1 MTYSARGSQVPRGGL
16 KPRTRYARRG
26 DYSIAYQVLGDG
38 PHEIVDAF
46 GPARAIEHL
55 WDLPLAVRFY
65 DRLSSFARVLL
76 FDRRGTG
83 ASDPSPGPPTLEQ
96 QIDDMLTVM
105 DAAGFERPYLY
116 AEANATHMGSLFA
129 ATYPDH
135 LCGLILYSSWAVGED
150 VLTPALVEFLNQ
162 AVDETWGEGNTAAL
176 FAPTRMDDPAFMEW
190 MGISERHASS
200 PGMVKQIMEIDKEV
214 DLRPV
219 LPAIRVPTLVLHRT
233 QDPLIDVALGR
244 EVADAIPGARFVELP
259 GEDNLSYV
267 GEPDALLDEVEQF
280 VTGRRH
286 HRDYDRVLTTLL
298 FTDIVGSTERAANL
312 GDRAWRDLLD
322 VHYQRVRDQ
331 VARFNGKEIRTLGD
345 GFLATF
351 DGPARAIRCGC
362 AIGETLEEL
371 GVMTRIGVHTG
382 EVDLLDGDLAG
393 LAVHIGARVATSA
406 NPGEVLVSG
415 TVKDLVVGSGLQF
428 LDRGVHHLKG
438 VPGEWRLYAVDR

>member
-1 MTYSARGSQVPRGGL
+1 L
-16 KPRTRYARRG
+16 KPRTRYAHAG
-26 DYSIAYQVLGDG
+26 DHSIAYQVLGEG
-38 PHEIVDAF
+38 PHEIVDSY

-83 ASDPSPGPPTLEQ
+83 ASDPAPGPPTLEQ
-96 QIDDMLTVM
+96 QIEDMLTVM
-105 DAAGFERPYLY
+105 DAAGFERPYIY
-116 AEANATHMGSLFA
+116 GEANATHMAGLFA

-135 LCGLILYSSWAVGED
+135 LCGLILYASWAVGAD
-150 VLTPALVEFLNQ
+150 VLTPALSEFLVQ
-162 AVDETWGEGNTAAL
+162 AVDETWGEGSTAAL
-176 FAPTRMDDPAFMEW
+176 FAPTMMDDPAFIEW
-190 MGISERHASS
+190 LGLSERHAAS
-200 PGMVKQIMEIDKEV
+200 PGMVKKIIEIDRDV

-233 QDPLIDVALGR
+233 RDPLVDVELGR
-244 EVADAIPGARFVELP
+244 KVAAAIPNARFVELP

-267 GEPDALLDEVEQF
+267 GEADALLDEVEQF
-280 VTGRRH
+280 VTGSRRH
-286 HRDYDRVLTTLL
+286 HEFERVLTTLL
-298 FTDIVGSTERAANL
+298 FTDIVGSTQRAADL
-312 GDRAWRDLLD
+312 GDRRWRDLLD
-322 VHYQRVRDQ
+322 MHYQRVRDQ
-331 VARFNGKEIRTLGD
+331 VARFKGEEIRTLGD

-362 AIGETLEEL
+362 AISEALGEL
-371 GVMTRIGVHTG
+371 GVVTRIGVHTG

-406 NPGEVLVSG
+406 APGEVLVSG

-428 LDRGVHHLKG
+428 ADRGVHRLKG
-438 VPGEWRLYAVDR
+438 VPGEWHLYAVETDKRAASG

>member
-1 MTYSARGSQVPRGGL
+1 VTAIGESRSGL
-16 KPRTRYARRG
+16 KPRTQYARRG

-38 PHEIVDAF
+38 PHQIVDSF

-55 WDLPLAVRFY
+55 WDLPAAVRFY

-83 ASDPSPGPPTLEQ
+83 ASDPAPGPPTLEQ
-96 QIDDMLTVM
+96 QIEDMLTVM
-105 DAAGFERPYLY
+105 DAAGFERPYIY

-129 ATYPDH
+129 ATYPDQ
-135 LCGLILYSSWAVGED
+135 LRGLILYSSWALGED
-150 VLTPALVEFLNQ
+150 VLTPALTQFLNR
-162 AVDETWGEGNTAAL
+162 AVDETWGEGNTGLL
-176 FAPTRMDDPAFMEW
+176 FAPTRMGDPAFVEW
-190 MGISERHASS
+190 MGMSERHAAS
-200 PGMVKQIMEIDKEV
+200 PGMVKQIMAIDGQV

-233 QDPLIDVALGR
+233 QDPLIDVGLGR
-244 EVADAIPGARFVELP
+244 LVAEAIPGARFVELP

-267 GEPDALLDEVEQF
+267 GEADALLDEVEQF
-280 VTGRRH
+280 VTGRRQ
-286 HRDYDRVLTTLL
+286 HREFDRVLTTLL
-298 FTDIVGSTERAANL
+298 FTDIVGSTERAADL
-312 GDRAWRDLLD
+312 GDRRWRDLLD
-322 VHYQRVRDQ
+322 AHYQRVRNQ

-351 DGPARAIRCGC
+351 DGPARAIRCGT
-362 AIGETLEEL
+362 AIADALVELEVE
-371 GVMTRIGVHTG
+371 TRIGVHTG

-393 LAVHIGARVATSA
+393 LAVHIGARVAASA
-406 NPGEVLVSG
+406 DPGEVLVSG

-428 LDRGVHHLKG
+428 ADRGLHNLKG